1 MRVIAMQR
9 DEKVR
14 DLAYRLWESR
24 GRPQDGSEQQD
35 WLEAERQLSR
45 EPPLLT
51 EEAAPAA
58 SVSDETLKA
67 SFPASDP
74 PASRLPDKPPSN
86 ADAKW
91 QAAAASSDETAKRAT
106 MRRRAPGASNSKSA
120 E

>member
-1 MRVIAMQR
+1 MQR

-14 DLAYRLWESR
+14 DLAYRIWESR
-24 GRPQDGSEQQD
+24 GRPSDGSGYED
-35 WLEAERQLSR
+35 WLEAERQLSK

-51 EEAAPAA
+51 EEAAPSMRAT
-58 SVSDETLKA
+58 DDTLKA

-74 PASRLPDKPPSN
+74 PASRLPDVPPAN

-91 QAAAASSDETAKRAT
+91 KAAASAPPEQAKRPL
-106 MRRRAPGASNSKSA
+106 RRRTGSPSNSKSA